1 MSNPNIHI
9 IYKVHGGTLRCAALE
24 ALLSTQITGGWVTD
38 SIDHAMAYVRD
49 VIGLAQQA
57 VQPETYKS
65 ECCEYIGKA
74 TVVVMV
80 DDKPH
85 ASVTLTP
92 DNKVITF
99 GFKWK
104 GGLKEWERH
113 RTSPYSFRK
122 LNKDQ

>member
-9 IYKVHGGTLRCAALE
+9 IYKVHGGTVRCAALE
-24 ALLSTQITGGWVTD
+24 ALLYKQITSGWVTD
-38 SIDHAMAYVRD
+38 SIDHSMAYVRD

-57 VQPETYKS
+57 VQPEVYKS
-65 ECCEYIGKA
+65 QRYEYIGKA
-74 TVVVMV
+74 TIVVMV

-92 DNKVITF
+92 DNKVIAF

-113 RTSPYSFRK
+113 RTEAFSFRK
-122 LNKDQ
+122 LDKAQ

>member
-9 IYKVHGGTLRCAALE
+9 IYKVHGGTVRCAALE
-24 ALLSTQITGGWVTD
+24 VLLKTQITGGQC
-38 SIDHAMAYVRD
+38 SNSMDHAMAYVRD

-57 VQPETYKS
+57 VKPEIYKS
-65 ECCEYIGKA
+65 PRHEYIGKA
-74 TVVVMV
+74 TIVVMV

-113 RTSPYSFRK
+113 RTSPSIFREID
-122 LNKDQ
+122 KDQ

>member
-1 MSNPNIHI
+1 
-9 IYKVHGGTLRCAALE
+9 
-24 ALLSTQITGGWVTD
+24 
-38 SIDHAMAYVRD
+38 
-49 VIGLAQQA
+49 
-57 VQPETYKS
+57 
-65 ECCEYIGKA
+65 
-74 TVVVMV
+74 MV